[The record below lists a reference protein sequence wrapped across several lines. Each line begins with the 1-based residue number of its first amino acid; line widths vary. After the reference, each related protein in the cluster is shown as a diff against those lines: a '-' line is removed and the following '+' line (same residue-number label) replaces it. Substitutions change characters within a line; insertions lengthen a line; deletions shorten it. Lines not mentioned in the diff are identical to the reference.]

1 MHMNLSKLQKA
12 AKDIGAWVL
21 QSMRL
26 KRVGHDLA
34 TEQQQHQLSV
44 VRVMLHNKLLPARSC
59 QLPDSGIKPAPLMS
73 PALAGEFFTP
83 SATWEARSLILWLE
97 VTIIPWWLRRER
109 INLQWGDLGSI
120 PGLGRS
126 RGGGHGNPLQYS
138 CPENVMDGGA
148 WQATV
153 HGSQRVG
160 HGWVTQHSTAQSP
173 EPADCWEALLQA
185 VVAGGPLS
193 KAGLGWAG
201 LLLAAHWG
209 RHFPCELILTP
220 SLKGGSCLGKA
231 LFVAMTA
238 KCKKLHKLH
247 ELHKHISSCL
257 CLRHV
262 CYPPTVQSLSLGWAR
277 SYTGQDCRVIW
288 WRAQMCSGDGEDL
301 MRIIHSTYIC
311 SCNVACKLICGW
323 VHMQFMEVLYE

>member
-21 QSMRL
+21 QSMGL

-34 TEQQQHQLSV
+34 TKQQQHQLSV
-44 VRVMLHNKLLPARSC
+44 VRVMLHNKLLPACSC

-193 KAGLGWAG
+193 KAGLGRSAVGCPLGQTLSMWVNSDTKLEGWQLSGESSFCSNDCKMQETTQTTWITQTHFFLPLFAPCLLPSHCPEPVTWLGPKLYGAG
-201 LLLAAHWG
+201 LQSHMVKS
-209 RHFPCELILTP
+209 TD
-220 SLKGGSCLGKA
+220 
-231 LFVAMTA
+231 
-238 KCKKLHKLH
+238 
-247 ELHKHISSCL
+247 
-257 CLRHV
+257 
-262 CYPPTVQSLSLGWAR
+262 VQWR
-277 SYTGQDCRVIW
+277 W
-288 WRAQMCSGDGEDL
+288 WRPDANNSLYLHLLTQCSL
-301 MRIIHSTYIC
+301 
-311 SCNVACKLICGW
+311 
-323 VHMQFMEVLYE
+323 